1 MIAELAV
8 HRQPIVDALRALD
21 RDLGEELA
29 GVNHWG
35 EDLRVRMLEF
45 AQRGKLIRGSLVAA
59 SAAAFGRPADR
70 AVYTV
75 AAAVELVQSFLLI
88 HDDVMDE
95 DPVRRGVP
103 AVFEQYRE
111 FGSEHGFR
119 HGQRFG
125 ESMAICAGDV
135 AILVVFAAIGSVD
148 IEEAARARLVSLI
161 AREIA
166 KVGVAQMADVANG
179 HNPAPATEEEIISVY
194 RFKTGRYTFSLP
206 LMLGA
211 ILAGTDAT
219 VVDALC
225 RWGDLQGVVFQIRDD
240 QLGIMGDTEQTGKP
254 VGSDIMANKQTLHR
268 LMLFEAIAGT
278 AWEDVR
284 ACFGRDRLSIEE
296 VRRVRRAFE
305 ETGTIGLLD
314 RRIARL
320 RSDAARELS
329 GIELGDAPR
338 LLLDAIDAYNAARE
352 V

>member
-8 HRQPIVDALRALD
+8 HRQPIVDALRDIDAG
-21 RDLGEELA
+21 LGDELA
-29 GVNHWG
+29 DVNRWG
-35 EDLRVRMLEF
+35 HDLRVRMLEF

-59 SAAAFGRPADR
+59 SAAAFGRPVDG

-88 HDDVMDE
+88 HDDIMDE
-95 DPVRRGVP
+95 DPLRRGSP
-103 AVFEQYRE
+103 AVFEQYRRY
-111 FGSEHGFR
+111 GSDHGFR
-119 HGQRFG
+119 HRRRFG

-135 AILVVFAAIGSVD
+135 AILVVFAAISSIE
-148 IEEAARARLVSLI
+148 IEEATRVRLVSLL

-179 HNPAPATEEEIISVY
+179 HDPAPATEDEIVSVY
-194 RFKTGRYTFSLP
+194 QFKTGRYTFSLP

-211 ILAGTDAT
+211 ILAGTDAV

-240 QLGIMGDTEQTGKP
+240 QLGIMGDADQTGKP

-268 LMLFEAIAGT
+268 LTLFEAIAGT
-278 AWEDVR
+278 EWEDVR
-284 ACFGRDRLSIEE
+284 ACFGRDQLSPEE
-296 VRRVRRAFE
+296 IGRVRRALE
-305 ETGTIGLLD
+305 QTGTIALLD
-314 RRIARL
+314 RRIAQL
-320 RSDAARELS
+320 RSDSAREIG
-329 GIELGDAPR
+329 GIGLGDAPR
-338 LLLDAIDAYNAARE
+338 RLLDAIDAYNAARD